1 MSPTQLTLHRAR
13 LLAQYKPTEVRALLR
28 VAQLD
33 RHNAMVHHCRKQ
45 TEHMRAHPVK
55 VLPMKHGKGRR

>member
-13 LLAQYKPTEVRALLR
+13 LLAQYKPAEVRALLR

-33 RHNAMVHHCRKQ
+33 RHNVMVHHCRQ
-45 TEHMRAHPVK
+45 QAAHRKKP
-55 VLPMKHGKGRR
+55 LIIPQRNGKGRR